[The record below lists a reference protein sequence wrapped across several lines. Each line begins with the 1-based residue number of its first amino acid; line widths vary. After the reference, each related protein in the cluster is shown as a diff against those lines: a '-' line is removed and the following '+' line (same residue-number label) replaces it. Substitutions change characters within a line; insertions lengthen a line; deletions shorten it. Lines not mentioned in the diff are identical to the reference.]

1 MSIVFLQKF
10 DVLIS
15 KLKIPH
21 VLKTFV
27 ESTENQ
33 KSLLKRIVTEENIED
48 SSIQVFIRLPV
59 GVSERDLVDV
69 SEKSGIHK
77 LIQNS

>member
-1 MSIVFLQKF
+1 VFLQKF

-33 KSLLKRIVTEENIED
+33 KSLLKRIVTEKNFED
-48 SSIQVFIRLPV
+48 SSIQVFICLPV